1 MNSFVIE
8 AEVLTRGVFCLFCFV
23 FLGLYKKF
31 KPGELL
37 QVTCLPGGACVWP
50 PTAASANINH
60 IRELTAHLLTLD
72 SRSLFTVDRMV
83 LCKFEMKLISLK
95 GC

>member
-1 MNSFVIE
+1 M
-8 AEVLTRGVFCLFCFV
+8 FCFV

-37 QVTCLPGGACVWP
+37 QVTCLPGGAHVWP
-50 PTAASANINH
+50 PTAASANINYL
-60 IRELTAHLLTLD
+60 REPTALLLTLD

-83 LCKFEMKLISLK
+83 LCKFEIKLISLK

>member
-37 QVTCLPGGACVWP
+37 QVTYLPGGARVWP

>member
-37 QVTCLPGGACVWP
+37 QVTCLPGGARVWP

-60 IRELTAHLLTLD
+60 IRELTSLQWKSVVLTNGPPGN
-72 SRSLFTVDRMV
+72 SQN
-83 LCKFEMKLISLK
+83 EIS
-95 GC
+95 

>member
-1 MNSFVIE
+1 M
-8 AEVLTRGVFCLFCFV
+8 LCFV
-23 FLGLYKKF
+23 FLGLYKKS

-37 QVTCLPGGACVWP
+37 QVTRLAGGARVWP

-60 IRELTAHLLTLD
+60 IREPIALLLTLD

-83 LCKFEMKLISLK
+83 LCKSEIKLISLK